1 MPTVYGVNAS
11 PFVRKV
17 RVVLEE
23 RGIRCDVEPVIPI
36 NVPEDFKKLSPLGK
50 IPVYRD
56 GEVVLC
62 DSSVICAYL
71 EKLHPEPA
79 LHPADPYEYARA
91 LWFEEYADT
100 ALAENLTAKVL
111 REKVVAPKLMNRP
124 TDEGAV
130 KEALANTIPPLF
142 DYLESQLAATDSI
155 VGHWFSIADIAIAT
169 QFVNFF
175 HTGCRVDAKKWPKL
189 AAYLDNILN
198 RPTFEKLI
206 EEERAWGM
214 GS

>member
-1 MPTVYGVNAS
+1 MSTVYGVNAS

-23 RGIRCDVEPVIPI
+23 KGIHYNIEPIVPI
-36 NVPEDFKKLSPLGK
+36 NVPADFKKLSPLGK
-50 IPVYRD
+50 IPAYRD

-71 EKLHPEPA
+71 ERVHPEPT
-79 LHPADPYEYARA
+79 LYPTDPYEYARA

-100 ALAENLTAKVL
+100 ALAENLAAKVF

-124 TDEGAV
+124 TDEGLV
-130 KEALANTIPPLF
+130 KEALTNSIPPLF
-142 DYLESQLAATDSI
+142 DYLESQLEAADRI
-155 VGHWFSIADIAIAT
+155 VGNRFSIADIAIAT

-175 HTGCRVDAKKWPKL
+175 HAGCEVDAKKWPKL
-189 AAYLDNILN
+189 ATYLDKIVS
-198 RPTFEKLI
+198 RPVFKKLI